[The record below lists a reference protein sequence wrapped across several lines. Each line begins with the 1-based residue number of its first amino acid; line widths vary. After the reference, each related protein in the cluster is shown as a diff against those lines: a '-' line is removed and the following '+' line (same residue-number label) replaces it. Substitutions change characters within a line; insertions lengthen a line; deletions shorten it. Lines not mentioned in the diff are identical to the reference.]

1 MEIGQKII
9 VLRDN
14 VWSVQE
20 TVSKM
25 NPDGSINYLYNGR
38 AETAKTGYWRV
49 TKKEWNEEVIH
60 NLVVENNIFAIY
72 AESHSRKEKLYYQFD
87 NDFTEKFENNFM
99 EDCGCMMC
107 QRAKMRRMRETLR

>member
-25 NPDGSINYLYNGR
+25 NPDDSINYLYNGR
-38 AETAKTGYWRV
+38 AETAKKGYWRV
-49 TKKEWNEEVIH
+49 TKKEWTKETIH
-60 NLVVENNIFAIY
+60 NLVVENNVFVIKAR
-72 AESHSRKEKLYYQFD
+72 SHSREEIWKRKEKH
-87 NDFTEKFENNFM
+87 
-99 EDCGCMMC
+99 
-107 QRAKMRRMRETLR
+107 